1 MKVLVAGGGGFIGRY
16 LCWRLG
22 ELGHEPVVL
31 TRGPLNSGTAVP
43 RRVPWD
49 GASVAPDWLKAAGE
63 CPAWIN
69 LCGAGIADSR
79 WSRARKAALQES
91 RLAPTRALLAALQE
105 VKAKPQ
111 VFISASAVGYYGDTK
126 DRSADEANSYGSGF
140 LAQLCIAWEREAL
153 KAAALGVRTAC
164 LRLGVVLG
172 ADGGMLARLVPLFR
186 LGLGG
191 PWGDGRQW
199 LSWIAREDLAGL
211 VAHLLSAE
219 VSGAVNA
226 VSPQPVTN
234 REFSRTLGRVLGR
247 PAWLRVPGLALRLAL
262 GEMADALL
270 LSQRASPQKALASGF
285 VFRQPDLETVL
296 RDELG

>member
-1 MKVLVAGGGGFIGRY
+1 VR
-16 LCWRLG
+16 
-22 ELGHEPVVL
+22 
-31 TRGPLNSGTAVP
+31 
-43 RRVPWD
+43 WD
-49 GASVAPDWLKAAGE
+49 GTNVAPDWLQAAGD
-63 CPAWIN
+63 CAAWIN
-69 LCGAGIADSR
+69 LCGEGIADSR
-79 WSRARKAALQES
+79 WSRARKAALEQS

-105 VKAKPQ
+105 LKSKPK
-111 VFISASAVGYYGDTK
+111 VLINASAVGYYGDTK
-126 DRSADEANSYGSGF
+126 DRSADEAFSYGSGF

-153 KAAALGVRTAC
+153 KASALGVRTVC

-191 PWGDGRQW
+191 PLGNGRQW
-199 LSWIAREDLAGL
+199 LSWISREDLAGL
-211 VAHLLSAE
+211 VAHLLAAE

-226 VSPQPVTN
+226 VSPQAASN
-234 REFSRTLGRVLGR
+234 REFSRILGRVLGR
-247 PAWLRVPGLALRLAL
+247 PAWLRVPGLALRLVL

-270 LSQRASPQKALASGF
+270 LSQRASPQKALASGY